1 MKAVPAFPVHPQQW
15 RVGLIG
21 YGEVG
26 RILAEDLLA
35 ADEAYAMAQSG
46 RLTIIDVRSPQEW
59 QETGTPEGAVRAN
72 FQAGTEAFV
81 TAVTAALDGG
91 S

>member
-1 MKAVPAFPVHPQQW
+1 LFDEKTCSMTVVPSLPDQPQQW

-26 RILAEDLLA
+26 RILAEDLRV
-35 ADEAYAMAQSG
+35 EAE
-46 RLTIIDVRSPQEW
+46 RLLHWHSNNKKHP
-59 QETGTPEGAVRAN
+59 
-72 FQAGTEAFV
+72 
-81 TAVTAALDGG
+81 